1 MGVCFLETWITSIMA
16 DFGYIGIF
24 LLIMVENLFPPIPSE
39 IILTFGGFMTTVSS
53 LNVVMVIIVATLG
66 SVVGAILLYK
76 VASYF
81 GKERLTKIVLKHGR
95 ILRLKES
102 DIERA
107 ENFFLKY
114 GSWAVFLCRM
124 IPLIRSLISIP
135 AGMTQMKMSRFLVL
149 TTAGSLLW
157 NTILIGLGAFLG
169 ESWNEIVVFMDS
181 FSTIIYGIIAVIVVV
196 VLGFF
201 FRVRF
206 KKTLDEE

>member
-1 MGVCFLETWITSIMA
+1 METWITSIMA

-24 LLIMVENLFPPIPSE
+24 ILIMVENLFPPIPSE
-39 IILTFGGFMTTVSS
+39 IILTFGGFMTTVTS

-81 GKERLTKIVLKHGR
+81 GKERLTKIVLKYGR
-95 ILRLKES
+95 ILRLKEA

-107 ENFFLKY
+107 ESFFLKY

-135 AGMTQMKMSRFLVL
+135 AGMTKMKMSRFLIL

-157 NTILIGLGAFLG
+157 NTVLIGLGAMLG
-169 ESWNEIVVFMDS
+169 ESWSEIVVFMDS
-181 FSTIIYGIIAVIVVV
+181 FSTIIYSIIAILVVV
-196 VLGFF
+196 GLGFF
-201 FRVRF
+201 FRARF

>member
-1 MGVCFLETWITSIMA
+1 METWITSIMA

-24 LLIMVENLFPPIPSE
+24 VLIMVENLFPPIPSE
-39 IILTFGGFMTTVSS
+39 IILTFGGFMTTVTS

-81 GKERLTKIVLKHGR
+81 GKERLTKIVLKYGR

-135 AGMTQMKMSRFLVL
+135 AGMTKMKTSKFLIL

-157 NTILIGLGAFLG
+157 NTVLIGLGAMLG
-169 ESWNEIVVFMDS
+169 ESWSEIVVFMDS
-181 FSTIIYGIIAVIVVV
+181 FSTIIYSIIAILVVV
-196 VLGFF
+196 GLGFF
-201 FRVRF
+201 FRARF

>member
-1 MGVCFLETWITSIMA
+1 MCVLETWITSIMA

-24 LLIMVENLFPPIPSE
+24 LLIMIENLFPPIPSE

-66 SVVGAILLYK
+66 SVLGAILLYK

-81 GKERLTKIVLKHGR
+81 GKERLTHIVLKYGR
-95 ILRLKES
+95 VLRLKES

-107 ENFFLKY
+107 ESFFLKY

-135 AGMTQMKMSRFLVL
+135 AGMTKMKMSRFLIL

-157 NTILIGLGAFLG
+157 NTVLIGLGALLG
-169 ESWNEIVVFMDS
+169 ESWGEIVVFMDS
-181 FSTIIYGIIAVIVVV
+181 FSTVIYSIIAVITLLG
-196 VLGFF
+196 LGFF
-201 FRVRF
+201 FRARF

>member
-1 MGVCFLETWITSIMA
+1 MCFLETWITSIMA

-24 LLIMVENLFPPIPSE
+24 VLIMVENLFPPIPSE
-39 IILTFGGFMTTVSS
+39 IILTFGGFMTTVTS

-81 GKERLTKIVLKHGR
+81 GKERLTKIVLKYGR

-107 ENFFLKY
+107 ESFFLKY

-135 AGMTQMKMSRFLVL
+135 AGMTKMKMSRFLIL

-157 NTILIGLGAFLG
+157 NTVLIGLGAVLG

-181 FSTIIYGIIAVIVVV
+181 FSTIIYSVIAILVVV
-196 VLGFF
+196 GLGYF
-201 FRVRF
+201 FRARF

>member
-1 MGVCFLETWITSIMA
+1 METWITSIMA

-24 LLIMVENLFPPIPSE
+24 VLIMVENLFPPIHSE
-39 IILTFGGFMTTVSS
+39 IILTFGGFMTTVTS

-81 GKERLTKIVLKHGR
+81 GKERLTKIVLKYGR

-107 ENFFLKY
+107 ESFFLKY

-135 AGMTQMKMSRFLVL
+135 AGMTKMKMSRFLIL

-157 NTILIGLGAFLG
+157 NTVLIGLGAVLG

-181 FSTIIYGIIAVIVVV
+181 FSTIIYSVIAILVVV
-196 VLGFF
+196 GLGFF
-201 FRVRF
+201 FRARF

>member
-1 MGVCFLETWITSIMA
+1 MCFLETWITSIMA

-24 LLIMVENLFPPIPSE
+24 LLIMIENLFPPIPSE

-53 LNVVMVIIVATLG
+53 LHVVMVIIVATLG

-81 GKERLTKIVLKHGR
+81 GKERLTHIVLKYGR
-95 ILRLKES
+95 VLRLKES

-107 ENFFLKY
+107 ESFFLKY

-135 AGMTQMKMSRFLVL
+135 AGMTKMKMSRFLIL

-157 NTILIGLGAFLG
+157 NTVLIGLGALLG
-169 ESWNEIVVFMDS
+169 ESWGEIVVFMDS
-181 FSTIIYGIIAVIVVV
+181 FSTVIYSIIAVITLLG
-196 VLGFF
+196 LGFF
-201 FRVRF
+201 FRARF

>member
-1 MGVCFLETWITSIMA
+1 METWITSIMA

-81 GKERLTKIVLKHGR
+81 GKERLTKIVLKYGR

-157 NTILIGLGAFLG
+157 NTVLIGLGAFLG

-201 FRVRF
+201 FRARF

>member
-1 MGVCFLETWITSIMA
+1 METWITSIMA

-81 GKERLTKIVLKHGR
+81 GKERLTKIVLKYGR

-107 ENFFLKY
+107 ESFFLKY

-135 AGMTQMKMSRFLVL
+135 AGMTKMKMSRFLVL

-157 NTILIGLGAFLG
+157 NTVLIGLGALLG

-181 FSTIIYGIIAVIVVV
+181 FSTIIYSIIAGLLIVG
-196 VLGFF
+196 LAFF
-201 FRVRF
+201 IRARF
-206 KKTLDEE
+206 KKTMDEE

>member
-1 MGVCFLETWITSIMA
+1 METWITSIMA

-24 LLIMVENLFPPIPSE
+24 LLIMIENLFPPIPSE

-81 GKERLTKIVLKHGR
+81 GKERLTHIVLKYGR
-95 ILRLKES
+95 VLRLKES

-107 ENFFLKY
+107 ESFFLKY

-135 AGMTQMKMSRFLVL
+135 AGMTKMKMSRFLIL

-157 NTILIGLGAFLG
+157 NTVLIGLGALLG
-169 ESWNEIVVFMDS
+169 ESWGEIVVFMDS
-181 FSTIIYGIIAVIVVV
+181 FSTVIYSIIAVITLLG
-196 VLGFF
+196 LGFF
-201 FRVRF
+201 FRARF

>member
-1 MGVCFLETWITSIMA
+1 METWITSIMA

-24 LLIMVENLFPPIPSE
+24 VLIMVENLFPPIPSE
-39 IILTFGGFMTTVSS
+39 IILTFGGFMTTVIS

-81 GKERLTKIVLKHGR
+81 GKERLTKIVLKYGR

-135 AGMTQMKMSRFLVL
+135 AGMTKMKMSKFLIL

-157 NTILIGLGAFLG
+157 NTVLIGLGAMLG
-169 ESWNEIVVFMDS
+169 ESWSEIVVFMDS
-181 FSTIIYGIIAVIVVV
+181 FSTIIYSIIAILVVV
-196 VLGFF
+196 GLGFF
-201 FRVRF
+201 FRARF

>member
-1 MGVCFLETWITSIMA
+1 METWITGIMA

-53 LNVVMVIIVATLG
+53 LNVVMVIIIATLG

-81 GKERLTKIVLKHGR
+81 GKERLTKIVLKYGR

-107 ENFFLKY
+107 ESFFLKY

-135 AGMTQMKMSRFLVL
+135 AGMTKMKMSRFLVL

-157 NTILIGLGAFLG
+157 NTVLIGLGALLG

-181 FSTIIYGIIAVIVVV
+181 FSTIIYSIIAGLLIVG
-196 VLGFF
+196 LAFF
-201 FRVRF
+201 IRARF

>member
-1 MGVCFLETWITSIMA
+1 LETWITSIMA

-24 LLIMVENLFPPIPSE
+24 VLIMVENLFPPIPSE
-39 IILTFGGFMTTVSS
+39 IILTFGGFMTTVTS

-81 GKERLTKIVLKHGR
+81 GKERLTKIVLKYGR

-107 ENFFLKY
+107 ESFFLKY

-135 AGMTQMKMSRFLVL
+135 AGMTKMKMSRFLIL

-157 NTILIGLGAFLG
+157 NTVLIGLGAVLG

-181 FSTIIYGIIAVIVVV
+181 FSTIIYSVIAILVVV
-196 VLGFF
+196 GLGFF
-201 FRVRF
+201 FRARF

>member
-1 MGVCFLETWITSIMA
+1 METWITSIMA

-24 LLIMVENLFPPIPSE
+24 VLIMVENLFPPIPSE
-39 IILTFGGFMTTVSS
+39 IILTFGGFMTTVTS

-81 GKERLTKIVLKHGR
+81 GKERLTKIVLKYGR

-107 ENFFLKY
+107 ESFFLKY

-135 AGMTQMKMSRFLVL
+135 AGMTKMKMSRFLIL

-157 NTILIGLGAFLG
+157 NTVLIGLGAVLG

-181 FSTIIYGIIAVIVVV
+181 FSTIIYSVIAILVVV
-196 VLGFF
+196 GLGFF
-201 FRVRF
+201 FRARF

>member
-1 MGVCFLETWITSIMA
+1 METWITGIMA

-81 GKERLTKIVLKHGR
+81 GKERLTKIVLKYGR

-107 ENFFLKY
+107 ESFFLKY

-135 AGMTQMKMSRFLVL
+135 AGMTKMKMSRFLVL

-157 NTILIGLGAFLG
+157 NTVLIGLGALLG

-181 FSTIIYGIIAVIVVV
+181 FSTIIYSIIAGLLIVG
-196 VLGFF
+196 LAFF
-201 FRVRF
+201 IRARF
-206 KKTLDEE
+206 KKTVDEE

>member
-1 MGVCFLETWITSIMA
+1 METWITGIMA

-81 GKERLTKIVLKHGR
+81 GKERLTKIVLKYSR

-107 ENFFLKY
+107 ESFFLKY

-135 AGMTQMKMSRFLVL
+135 AGMTKMKMSRFLVL

-157 NTILIGLGAFLG
+157 NTVLIGLGALLG

-181 FSTIIYGIIAVIVVV
+181 FSTIIYSIIAGLLIVG
-196 VLGFF
+196 LAFF
-201 FRVRF
+201 IRARF

>member
-1 MGVCFLETWITSIMA
+1 METWITSIMA

-24 LLIMVENLFPPIPSE
+24 VLIMVENLFPPIPSE
-39 IILTFGGFMTTVSS
+39 IILTFGGFMTTVTS
-53 LNVVMVIIVATLG
+53 LNIVMVIIVATLG

-81 GKERLTKIVLKHGR
+81 GKERLTKIVLKYGR

-107 ENFFLKY
+107 ESFFLKY

-135 AGMTQMKMSRFLVL
+135 AGMTKMKMSRFLIL

-157 NTILIGLGAFLG
+157 NTVLIGLGAVLG

-181 FSTIIYGIIAVIVVV
+181 FSTIIYSVIAILVVV
-196 VLGFF
+196 GLGYF
-201 FRVRF
+201 FRARF

>member
-1 MGVCFLETWITSIMA
+1 METWITSIMA

-24 LLIMVENLFPPIPSE
+24 LLIMIENLFPPIPSE
-39 IILTFGGFMTTVSS
+39 IILTFGGCMTTVSS

-81 GKERLTKIVLKHGR
+81 GKERLTHIVLKYGR
-95 ILRLKES
+95 VLRLKES

-107 ENFFLKY
+107 ESFFLKY

-135 AGMTQMKMSRFLVL
+135 AGMTKMKMSRFLIL

-157 NTILIGLGAFLG
+157 NTVLIGLGALLG
-169 ESWNEIVVFMDS
+169 ESWGEIVVFMDS
-181 FSTIIYGIIAVIVVV
+181 FSTVIYSIIAVITLLG
-196 VLGFF
+196 LGFF
-201 FRVRF
+201 FRARF

>member
-1 MGVCFLETWITSIMA
+1 METWITSIMA

-24 LLIMVENLFPPIPSE
+24 VLIMVENLFPPIPSE
-39 IILTFGGFMTTVSS
+39 IILTFGGFMTTVTS

-81 GKERLTKIVLKHGR
+81 GKERLTKIVLKYGR

-135 AGMTQMKMSRFLVL
+135 AGMTKLKMSKFLIL

-157 NTILIGLGAFLG
+157 NTVLIGLGAMLG
-169 ESWNEIVVFMDS
+169 ESWSEIVVFMDS
-181 FSTIIYGIIAVIVVV
+181 FSTIIYSIIAILVVV
-196 VLGFF
+196 GLGFF
-201 FRVRF
+201 FRARF

>member
-1 MGVCFLETWITSIMA
+1 METWITSIMA

-24 LLIMVENLFPPIPSE
+24 VLIMVENLFPPIPSE
-39 IILTFGGFMTTVSS
+39 IILTFGGFMTTVTS

-81 GKERLTKIVLKHGR
+81 GKERLTKIVLKYGR

-107 ENFFLKY
+107 ESFFLKY

-135 AGMTQMKMSRFLVL
+135 AGMTKMKMSRFLIL
-149 TTAGSLLW
+149 KSAGSLLW
-157 NTILIGLGAFLG
+157 NTVLIGLGAVLG

-181 FSTIIYGIIAVIVVV
+181 FSTIIYSVIAILVVV
-196 VLGFF
+196 GLGYF
-201 FRVRF
+201 FRARF

>member
-1 MGVCFLETWITSIMA
+1 METWITSIMA

-81 GKERLTKIVLKHGR
+81 GKERLTKIVLKYGR

-107 ENFFLKY
+107 ESFFLKY

-135 AGMTQMKMSRFLVL
+135 AGMTKMKMSRFLVL

-157 NTILIGLGAFLG
+157 NTVLIGLGALLG

-181 FSTIIYGIIAVIVVV
+181 FSTIIYSIIAGLLIVG
-196 VLGFF
+196 LAFF
-201 FRVRF
+201 IRARF
-206 KKTLDEE
+206 KKTLDEK

>member
-1 MGVCFLETWITSIMA
+1 METWITSIMA
-16 DFGYIGIF
+16 DFGYIDIF
-24 LLIMVENLFPPIPSE
+24 LLIMIENLFPPIPSE

-81 GKERLTKIVLKHGR
+81 GKERLTHIVLKYGR
-95 ILRLKES
+95 VLRLKES

-107 ENFFLKY
+107 ESFFLKY

-135 AGMTQMKMSRFLVL
+135 AGMTKMKMSRFLIL

-157 NTILIGLGAFLG
+157 NTVLIGLGALLG
-169 ESWNEIVVFMDS
+169 ESWGEIVVFMDS
-181 FSTIIYGIIAVIVVV
+181 FSAVIYSIIAVITLLG
-196 VLGFF
+196 LGFF
-201 FRVRF
+201 FRARF

>member
-1 MGVCFLETWITSIMA
+1 METWITSIMA

-24 LLIMVENLFPPIPSE
+24 VLIMVENMFPPIPSE
-39 IILTFGGFMTTVSS
+39 IILTFGGFMTTVTS

-81 GKERLTKIVLKHGR
+81 GKERLTKIVLKYGR

-107 ENFFLKY
+107 ESFFLKY

-135 AGMTQMKMSRFLVL
+135 AGMTKMKMSRFLIL

-157 NTILIGLGAFLG
+157 NTVLIGLGAVLG

-181 FSTIIYGIIAVIVVV
+181 FSTIIYSVIAILVVV
-196 VLGFF
+196 GLGYF
-201 FRVRF
+201 FRARF

>member
-1 MGVCFLETWITSIMA
+1 MA

-24 LLIMVENLFPPIPSE
+24 LLIMIENLFPPIPSE

-81 GKERLTKIVLKHGR
+81 GKERLTHIVLKYGR
-95 ILRLKES
+95 VLRLKES

-107 ENFFLKY
+107 ESFFLKY

-135 AGMTQMKMSRFLVL
+135 AGMTKMKMSRFLIL

-157 NTILIGLGAFLG
+157 NTVLIGLGALLG
-169 ESWNEIVVFMDS
+169 ESWGEIVVFMDS
-181 FSTIIYGIIAVIVVV
+181 FSTVIYSIIAVITLLG
-196 VLGFF
+196 LGFF
-201 FRVRF
+201 FRARL